1 MAKKKKAGPSARRQP
16 GEGFGDLSIA
26 VSGSDAVR
34 DQVTA
39 RVAGELV
46 DLALP
51 VSPTEVPVKRA
62 LQGMA
67 KAINLA
73 LQSTFVETEL
83 EPAYEAAR
91 VHRGTVEILH
101 REYIGLGDGVFAA
114 MGKLAK
120 SFTLTLRG
128 PDPVAPKER
137 RKAGGPVS
145 GLYDLLARK
154 LNLVQEYEDM
164 VPTFVEQMLDRLE
177 AVRTI
182 IGWRRDEWHIQTKTI
197 GLDVVMTPVT
207 EETGPSKTRRKA
219 TKRGK

>member
-1 MAKKKKAGPSARRQP
+1 MAKKTGRTTP

-26 VSGSDAVR
+26 VSGSHKAPR
-34 DQVTA
+34 EEVTA

-51 VSPTEVPVKRA
+51 VSPTEVEIKRA

-73 LQSTFVETEL
+73 LQSSFVETEL

-91 VHRGTVEILH
+91 VHKGTVEILH
-101 REYIGLGDGVFAA
+101 REYIGLGDGVFATI
-114 MGKLAK
+114 GKLAK
-120 SFTLTLRG
+120 SFTLTLKG
-128 PDPVAPKER
+128 PDPVAPQER
-137 RKAGGPVS
+137 RGKGGAVS

-182 IGWRRDEWHIQTKTI
+182 VGWRRDEWHIETKVI
-197 GLDVVMTPVT
+197 GLDVVLTPVT
-207 EETGPSKTRRKA
+207 EESGPSRTKHKS

>member
-1 MAKKKKAGPSARRQP
+1 MTKKKVPARRRAP

-26 VSGSDAVR
+26 VSGTQEPRSA
-34 DQVTA
+34 VTA

-51 VSPTEVPVKRA
+51 VSPNEVEVSQA
-62 LQGMA
+62 LRGMA

-91 VHRGTVEILH
+91 VHRGTVEVLH
-101 REYIGLGDGVFAA
+101 REYIGLGDGVFATV
-114 MGKLAK
+114 GRLAK

-128 PDPVAPKER
+128 TDPVAPER
-137 RKAGGPVS
+137 RRGKGGAVAGIF
-145 GLYDLLARK
+145 DLLARK
-154 LNLVQEYEDM
+154 LDLVQEYEDM

-182 IGWRRDEWHIQTKTI
+182 VGWRRDEWTIETKTI
-197 GLDVVMTPVT
+197 GLDVVMTPAT
-207 EETGPSKTRRKA
+207 AESGPSKTRRKG
-219 TKRGK
+219 KRGK